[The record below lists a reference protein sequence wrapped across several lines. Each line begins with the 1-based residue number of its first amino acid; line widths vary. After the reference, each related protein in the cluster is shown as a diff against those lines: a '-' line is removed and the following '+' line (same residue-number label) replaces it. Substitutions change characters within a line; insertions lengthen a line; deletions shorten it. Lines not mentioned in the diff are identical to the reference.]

1 MRPLF
6 GVWKIIFMQSTA
18 VWKKREKKRKKKF
31 KNFKVAFLD
40 FFLTAMASR
49 LSGIA
54 TTNISRHPSQKYP
67 KKISKLRVRRVKVSC
82 SDPHQSEWV
91 NHAQLTPEGFQS
103 KNLVQIMMLEA
114 KNSFFFAVK
123 NPLQIQL
130 ENFSRIFCWIWMDYG
145 YSRCPIWNFLL
156 ISDGAGYG
164 GYPPARK
171 VARPPL

>member
-1 MRPLF
+1 MF
-6 GVWKIIFMQSTA
+6 KAYETFVWCLKDHFYAIYGRL
-18 VWKKREKKRKKKF
+18 KKKEKKEKKKS
-31 KNFKVAFLD
+31 KKFKVAFLD

-123 NPLQIQL
+123 NPLQIQF
-130 ENFSRIFCWIWMDYG
+130 EIFSCVFC
-145 YSRCPIWNFLL
+145 
-156 ISDGAGYG
+156 
-164 GYPPARK
+164 
-171 VARPPL
+171 